1 LSRAAGTDLPVN
13 TPTPAPPA
21 RILILTAG
29 FGEGHNAAARALA
42 TAFDTEGGPSTAL
55 VADIFALAS
64 PRLNAVTRRGY
75 LSMINRAPRL
85 WRRVYGWMDTS
96 TTLMPRSLALLRCE
110 RRVLAE
116 LLARERPAAICST
129 YPIYG
134 FLLEKLVRSGRLTV
148 PHYNV
153 VTDSIS
159 IHSLWWRAACDGWFL
174 PNEDSAAVLR
184 EAGLPSD
191 HLHVCGFPVHPYFS
205 AHDGRLTPPDLATA
219 GTVPRVLQV
228 INSGTRHA
236 ETTAGRL
243 LTETDWEIT
252 CAVGRDNRLRARLE
266 ALAAGRAAPTRIL
279 GWTDEVPHLLM
290 THHVVISKAGGA
302 TTQEAIAA
310 RCPMI
315 VSQVIPGQ
323 EEGNY
328 ELLRRHGVGGL
339 AETPE
344 AVLTVCRQAFANDG
358 RVWRAWR
365 AALAPI
371 ARPAAAR
378 AIAAQVLAVT
388 AARSATPPVRAA

>member
-1 LSRAAGTDLPVN
+1 
-13 TPTPAPPA
+13 
-21 RILILTAG
+21 
-29 FGEGHNAAARALA
+29 
-42 TAFDTEGGPSTAL
+42 
-55 VADIFALAS
+55 
-64 PRLNAVTRRGY
+64 
-75 LSMINRAPRL
+75 
-85 WRRVYGWMDTS
+85 
-96 TTLMPRSLALLRCE
+96 
-110 RRVLAE
+110 
-116 LLARERPAAICST
+116 
-129 YPIYG
+129 
-134 FLLEKLVRSGRLTV
+134 
-148 PHYNV
+148 V

-184 EAGLPSD
+184 QAGLPPD
-191 HLHVCGFPVHPYFS
+191 RLHVCGFPVDPFFS
-205 AHDGRLTPPDLATA
+205 AHDGRLSPPDLTA
-219 GTVPRVLQV
+219 PDTVPRVLQV

-236 ETTAGRL
+236 EATAGRL
-243 LTETDWEIT
+243 LTETNWEIT

-266 ALAAGRAAPTRIL
+266 ALACGRSAPTRIL

-328 ELLRRHGVGGL
+328 ELLRRHGIGGL

-344 AVLTVCRQAFANDG
+344 AVLTLCRRAFADDG

-378 AIAAQVLAVT
+378 AIAAQMLTV
-388 AARSATPPVRAA
+388 AAAKLATPAGQAA